1 MKDKV
6 LCILL
11 FCALAVSASEPR
23 VHIYNLDDQ
32 QTVAALSITGLDMK
46 INEPAFMKITSTNG

>member
-1 MKDKV
+1 MKNKV

-11 FCALAVSASEPR
+11 LCALSVNASEPR
-23 VHIYNLDDQ
+23 VHIYDLDDQ

-46 INEPAFMKITSTNG
+46 INEVAFM